1 MQQTMDVFSV
11 RDLRVHS
18 ARLMQD
24 AEEGRIAV
32 LTKRGRPTALT
43 IPFDARALELGV
55 PRDLALQLFEEGTL
69 TLVKAA
75 RLAGMSV
82 SDFMDLLA
90 RFDIPAVNLSAED
103 LKREIP
109 V

>member
-1 MQQTMDVFSV
+1 MQAMEVFSV

-18 ARLMQD
+18 ARLMKD

-43 IPFDARALELGV
+43 IPFGERTLELGV
-55 PRDLALQLFEEGTL
+55 PQDLALQLFEGGTL

-75 RLAGMSV
+75 KLASMPV
-82 SDFMDLLA
+82 SEFMDLLA
-90 RFDIPAVNLSAED
+90 RFDIPAVKLSAED
-103 LKREIP
+103 LSREIP
-109 V
+109 I

>member
-1 MQQTMDVFSV
+1 MQAMDVFSV

-18 ARLMQD
+18 GRLMQD

-32 LTKRGRPTALT
+32 LTKRGRPTALAV
-43 IPFDARALELGV
+43 PFSARALELGV
-55 PRDLALQLFEEGTL
+55 ARDLALQLFESGAL

-75 RLAGMSV
+75 KLCSMTV
-82 SDFMDLLA
+82 DEFMDVLA
-90 RFDIPAVNLSAED
+90 RFDIPAVHFSTED
-103 LKREIP
+103 LDHEMP